1 MRPTISF
8 LRSDGH
14 TFVVDGS
21 TFDIT
26 HLDGIGA
33 PKVEIFTEKKA
44 VGDGDIVTGRRIAAR
59 TINIE
64 LSNRLSNLN
73 HQMREIAGAFFN
85 PRYDFD
91 VTIQYGGVERTANGC
106 QIKSIDMPTENI
118 HKKMRLYLT
127 FFCPDA
133 YLLGE
138 GLRGAN
144 INKTTPGFGFPFVS
158 LVGIGFNFA
167 VFDFTTNIAIEND
180 GDAPTY
186 VRAVFTAKGQVV
198 NPKLIKDEAQIKI
211 LSILKAGDVLEIDT
225 EQNTVIL
232 NGVNAVNLVDKTSD
246 FAAMELAI
254 GDNSIGFGA
263 DSGDNLLD
271 VSLHYAKRYQGV

>member
-14 TFVVDGS
+14 SFVVDGS

-26 HLDGIGA
+26 RMDGIGA
-33 PKVEIFTEKKA
+33 PRVEIFTEKKA
-44 VGDGDIVTGRRIAAR
+44 VGDGDIVTGHRIAAR
-59 TINIE
+59 TINLE
-64 LSNRLSNLN
+64 LSNRLPNLN
-73 HQMREIAGAFFN
+73 RQMRSLAGAFFN

-91 VTIQYGGVERTANGC
+91 VTIQYGGVERTAPGC
-106 QIKSIDMPTENI
+106 RIKSIDIPTENI
-118 HKKMRLYLT
+118 HKKLRIYLT

-144 INKTTPGFGFPFVS
+144 INKTTPGFAFPFVS

-186 VRAVFTAKGQVV
+186 VRAVFTAKGQVA
-198 NPKLIKDEAQIKI
+198 NPKLVKDGAQIKI
-211 LSILKAGDVLEIDT
+211 LSTLQAGDILEIDT
-225 EQNTVIL
+225 EKNTVLL

-246 FAAMELAI
+246 FAAMELAV
-254 GDNSIGFGA
+254 GGNTIGFGA

-271 VSLHYAKRYQGV
+271 VSIYYAKRYQGV

>member
-1 MRPTISF
+1 MRPIISF
-8 LRSDGH
+8 LRSDGQS
-14 TFVVDGS
+14 FVVDGS

-26 HLDGIGA
+26 HMDGIGA

-59 TINIE
+59 TINLE

-73 HQMREIAGAFFN
+73 RQMRKLAGAFFN

-91 VTIQYGGVERTANGC
+91 VTISYEDVERTAPGC
-106 QIKSIDMPTENI
+106 QIKSVDMPTENI
-118 HKKMRLYLT
+118 HKKLRLYLT

-138 GLRGAN
+138 GLCGAN
-144 INKTTPGFGFPFVS
+144 INNVTPGFGFPFVS
-158 LVGIGFNFA
+158 LVGVGFNYS
-167 VFDFTTNIAIEND
+167 VFDFTSNIVIEND

-186 VRAVFTAKGQVV
+186 VRAIFTAKGPVA
-198 NPKLIKDEAQIKI
+198 NPKLIKDGAQIRI
-211 LSILKAGDVLEIDT
+211 IATLTARDVLEIDT
-225 EQNTVIL
+225 EQNTVTL
-232 NGVNAVNLVDKTSD
+232 NGANAVNLVDKTSD

-254 GDNSIGFGA
+254 GDNTISFGA

-271 VSLHYAKRYQGV
+271 VSLFYAKRYQGV

>member
-8 LRSDGH
+8 LRSDGQS
-14 TFVVDGS
+14 FVIDGS

-26 HLDGIGA
+26 HIDGIGA
-33 PKVEIFTEKKA
+33 PRVEIFTEKKA
-44 VGDGDIVTGRRIAAR
+44 VGDGDIVTGRRVAAR

-64 LSNRLSNLN
+64 LSNRLIGLN
-73 HQMREIAGAFFN
+73 RQMRSLAGAFFN

-91 VTIQYGGVERTANGC
+91 VTIQYDSVERTAPGC
-106 QIKSIDMPTENI
+106 RIKSIDMPTENI
-118 HKKMRLYLT
+118 HKKLRLYLT

-144 INKTTPGFGFPFVS
+144 INKVTPRFGFPFVS
-158 LVGIGFNFA
+158 LVGIGFNYA
-167 VFDFTTNIAIEND
+167 VFDFTTNISIQNN

-186 VRAVFTAKGQVV
+186 VKAVFTAKGMVT
-198 NPKLIKDEAQIKI
+198 NPKLIKDGAQIKI
-211 LSILKAGDVLEIDT
+211 LANLTAGDVLEIDT
-225 EQNTVIL
+225 EQNTVTL
-232 NGVNAVNLVDKTSD
+232 NGANAVNLVDKTSD

-254 GDNSIGFGA
+254 GDNTIGFGA

-271 VSLHYAKRYQGV
+271 VSLFYAKRYQGV